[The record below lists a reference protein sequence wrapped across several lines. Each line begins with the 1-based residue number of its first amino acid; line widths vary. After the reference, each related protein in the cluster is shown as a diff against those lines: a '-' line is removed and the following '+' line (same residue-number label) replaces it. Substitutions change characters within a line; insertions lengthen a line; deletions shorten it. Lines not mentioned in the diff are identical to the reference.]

1 MDDVREARVGFAM
14 RTTLVRKLES
24 VPIGVN
30 DRVMILRIYHFS
42 ERLT

>member
-14 RTTLVRKLES
+14 LTTLVRKLES

-30 DRVMILRIYHFS
+30 DRVMILRIP
-42 ERLT
+42 LQ